1 MRWTV
6 VGRPPVDI
14 TALGDPTM
22 KMQQVSDH
30 CFAVLNETNL
40 VCDAN
45 SGLVTLGE
53 GVLVDT
59 QADLAHARQMV
70 DLFSTVWSGTPKHV
84 VLTHEDI
91 DHVAGNQLFPE
102 AEIIA
107 HRSMVERMKEAADP
121 AESQK
126 LTHGVHHLVTRALL
140 HAAHPGVLAV
150 ARQLD
155 ENFDFDGI
163 ETVFPTSVFDDRR
176 SLDLDGTAVELIYL
190 GPAHEVGDVVVHV
203 PSEGVLFA
211 GDLLFNQSTPMGWV
225 GSYQQFSDALD
236 AIIALDPQT
245 IVPGHGPVCGIEAV
259 KEEQAYFQHVLEES
273 RTCFDQGL
281 SSKQAAERIDLGR
294 YAEWKAPA
302 RLVINVERAY
312 REFRGEPADA
322 PWDLAKIFDD
332 MHHLAKVRD
341 LPREF

>member
-1 MRWTV
+1 
-6 VGRPPVDI
+6 
-14 TALGDPTM
+14 M

-45 SGLVTLGE
+45 SGLINLGD
-53 GVLVDT
+53 GVLIDT
-59 QADLAHARQMV
+59 QSDLPHARQMI
-70 DLFSTVWSGTPKHV
+70 DLFSTVWSSPPKHV

-102 AEIIA
+102 AEFIA
-107 HRSMVERMKEAADP
+107 HRTMTERMKEAADP
-121 AESQK
+121 TESQK
-126 LTHGVHHLVTRALL
+126 LTHGVHHLVTRTVLR
-140 HAAHPGVLAV
+140 AAHPGVLAV
-150 ARQLD
+150 AKQLD

-163 ETVFPTSVFDDRR
+163 ELVLPTILFDDQHTV
-176 SLDLDGTAVELIYL
+176 DLEGTEVNVIYL
-190 GPAHEVGDVVVHV
+190 GPAHAVGDAIVHV

-236 AIIALDPQT
+236 RIIALNPAT
-245 IVPGHGPVCGIEAV
+245 IVPGHGPVCSVEAV
-259 KEEQAYFQHVLEES
+259 KEEQAYFQHVFDES
-273 RTCFDQGL
+273 KKCFDQGR

-294 YAEWKAPA
+294 FAEWKAPA

-312 REFRGEPADA
+312 REFRDEPADA
-322 PWDLAKIFDD
+322 PWDLGRVFDG
-332 MHHLAKVRD
+332 MHHLAKTNG
-341 LPREF
+341 LPEEF

>member
-1 MRWTV
+1 
-6 VGRPPVDI
+6 
-14 TALGDPTM
+14 M

-45 SGLVTLGE
+45 SGLINLGD

-59 QADLAHARQMV
+59 QSDLSHARQMIE
-70 DLFSTVWSGTPKHV
+70 LFSSVWAGPPKYV

-102 AEIIA
+102 AEFIA
-107 HRSMVERMKEAADP
+107 HQTMTERMKEAADP
-121 AESQK
+121 TESQK
-126 LTHGVHHLVTRALL
+126 LTHGVHHLVTRSVLR
-140 HAAHPGVLAV
+140 AAHPGLLAV

-155 ENFDFDGI
+155 ENYDFDGI
-163 ETVFPTSVFDDRR
+163 ELVLPTILFDDQYT
-176 SLDLDGTAVELIYL
+176 LDLEGMEVNVIYL
-190 GPAHEVGDVVVHV
+190 GPAHEVGDTVVNM

-236 AIIALDPQT
+236 RIIALDPAT
-245 IVPGHGPVCGIEAV
+245 IVPGHGPVCGVEAV
-259 KEEQAYFQHVLEES
+259 KEEQAYFQHVFDES
-273 RTCFDQGL
+273 KKCFDQGL
-281 SSKQAAERIDLGR
+281 DSRQAAERIDLERFAG
-294 YAEWKAPA
+294 WKAPA

-312 REFRGEPADA
+312 REFRDEQVDA
-322 PWDLAKIFDD
+322 PWDLPRIFDG
-332 MHHLAKVRD
+332 MHHLAKTNG
-341 LPREF
+341 LPDEF